1 MAGCDHLF
9 SVMATMDHE
18 PLLEEWNRLLDSGE
32 HLLTAFPRHASYDWL
47 LLLPNNIS
55 DEMEWYADAVSKRSW
70 DKAQSQKFWPNY
82 STSDLAWLVK
92 KLEEGLLGWRAIG
105 VLPQIGT

>member
-1 MAGCDHLF
+1 
-9 SVMATMDHE
+9 
-18 PLLEEWNRLLDSGE
+18 
-32 HLLTAFPRHASYDWL
+32 
-47 LLLPNNIS
+47 
-55 DEMEWYADAVSKRSW
+55 MEWYADAVSKRSW